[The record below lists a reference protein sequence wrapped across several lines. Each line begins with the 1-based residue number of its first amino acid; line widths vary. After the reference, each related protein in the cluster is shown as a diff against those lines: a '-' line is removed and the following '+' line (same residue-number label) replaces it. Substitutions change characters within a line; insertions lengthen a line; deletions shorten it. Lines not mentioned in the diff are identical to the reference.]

1 MLAEGSGGGPRGT
14 TWDGCGWAGLLQQ
27 TGNGEGWR
35 GLLAIEVNGE
45 LHDASLMKILTL
57 FLWRI
62 VND

>member
-1 MLAEGSGGGPRGT
+1 MLGEGSGGGRRGT
-14 TWDGCGWAGLLQQ
+14 AWDGCEWAGLLQR

-45 LHDASLMKILTL
+45 FHDASLMKILTL

-62 VND
+62 VNN